1 MASRFREL
9 TIFAILLITGVFA
22 TAQTRAISEEDLEF
36 NFLKWHYAEYPKTV
50 VSWESLSIGGEE
62 FFRGTFDF
70 EGRETIVL
78 YKTDGRIIQEE
89 ADLTKNV
96 PVSLLHYLDDFYLK
110 YKVLSFTRITDYQ
123 SDDTSF
129 KMEIKS
135 KENGIE
141 ILEFDKNLIPIDSE
155 LVSGSN

>member
-1 MASRFREL
+1 M
-9 TIFAILLITGVFA
+9 TGVFA
-22 TAQTRAISEEDLEF
+22 TAQTRAISEDDLEF
-36 NFLKWHYAEYPKTV
+36 NFLKWHYAEYPKTT
-50 VSWESLSIGGEE
+50 VSWESLRIGGEE

-70 EGRETIVL
+70 EGYEMRVL
-78 YKTDGRIIQEE
+78 YKTDGRMLQEE
-89 ADLTKNV
+89 ADLLKNV

-110 YKVLSFTRITDYQ
+110 YKVMSFTRITDFQ
-123 SDDTSF
+123 SDDISF